1 VKGEPARVAVI
12 GGGCAAMAAAFEL
25 TRPEHRGR
33 FEVTVYQLGWRLG
46 GKGASGR
53 GPSDR
58 IEEHGLH
65 LWMGYYENAF
75 RLMRECYAELDRDPV
90 VCPLA
95 TWRDAFFPE
104 PVVGLTDRR
113 NDGSWTHWLGHFPP
127 GRGEPGDPLDEAS
140 PFTVRRYMV
149 RTGELIVSLLASVDD
164 RHAGRDASAPTEAAG
179 LDKTVAAVR
188 RLLRYGQLAGF
199 TALLEG
205 ARLLSDL
212 LRLLPAPGSE
222 LLLAL
227 LDLVAGGARRQIEGL
242 AAADDGV
249 RRVGEVLD
257 LVLASLRGCLKHGLA
272 TDPRGFDAIDH
283 YETREW
289 LRLHGAAESTL
300 ESAFVRGLYDL
311 GFAFED
317 GDPERPAIGA
327 GVGMRGAVRMFY
339 TYRGALFWKMRGGM
353 GDVVFAPLYEV
364 LARRGVRF
372 EFFHRLTDVRLAA
385 AGDLAPGEKPYVR
398 ALELDVQARAGEGG
412 YRPLVDVK
420 GVPSWPAEPD
430 WEQLVDGERLRGEGR
445 AFESHWDRRREGRVT
460 LEVERDFDFVV
471 LGVSLGA
478 IPHVCSELVERDPRW
493 RSMVEN
499 VRTVATQAFQLWSR
513 KDLAS
518 LGWHRPSV
526 NLSSFVT
533 PFDTWADMPQL
544 VPLESWAVEPGAI
557 GYFCSVLPTPAGED
571 ASDPGY
577 PRSKREEVRANAVRF
592 LERDVRQLWP
602 GAVDEAGRF
611 RWNILADAADPAAEP
626 PDDAGPERF
635 ATQFWTA
642 NVDPTDRYV
651 LSVPGSQAHR
661 ISPLDNTYDNL
672 TIAGD
677 WTDCGHNIG
686 CVESAVMS
694 GRLAAHALSGSPRLE
709 DIPGFDHP

>member
-1 VKGEPARVAVI
+1 MSREPARVAVV

-33 FEVTVYQLGWRLG
+33 FEVTVHQLGWRLG

-53 GPSDR
+53 GPADR

-75 RLMRECYAELDRDPV
+75 RLMRECYAELGRDPGS
-90 VCPLA
+90 CPLA
-95 TWRDAFFPE
+95 SWRDAFFPDS
-104 PVVGLTDRR
+104 VVGLADRR
-113 NDGSWTHWLGHFPP
+113 PDGTWTHWLGHFPP
-127 GRGEPGDPLDEAS
+127 GRGEPGDPFDDES
-140 PFTVRRYMV
+140 PFTVRRYMA
-149 RTGELIVSLLASVDD
+149 RTGELVVSLLASVAD
-164 RHAGRDASAPTEAAG
+164 RHGGVEADAWKAPRTVDEA
-179 LDKTVAAVR
+179 VAAVR
-188 RLLRYGQLAGF
+188 RVLRYGGLAGL
-199 TALLEG
+199 TALLQG
-205 ARLLSDL
+205 SRLLADL
-212 LRLLPAPGSE
+212 LRLLPAPGTE
-222 LLLAL
+222 LVLAL
-227 LDLVAGGARRQIEGL
+227 LDLVDRAARAQLEALGRS
-242 AAADDGV
+242 DDEV
-249 RRVGEVLD
+249 RRIAEVLD
-257 LVLASLRGCLKHGLA
+257 LVLASLRGCLRHGLA

-364 LARRGVRF
+364 LRRRGVRF
-372 EFFHRLTDVRLAA
+372 EFFHRLENVRLAPA
-385 AGDLAPGEKPYVR
+385 ESLAPGERPYVE
-398 ALELDVQARAGEGG
+398 ALELDVQAGVRDGE

-420 GVPSWPAEPD
+420 GVPSWPAAPD
-430 WEQLVDGERLRGEGR
+430 WDQLVDGERLRAEDR
-445 AFESHWDRRREGRVT
+445 RFESHWDRRREDRIT
-460 LEVERDFDFVV
+460 LEVTRDFDFVV

-478 IPHVCSELVERDPRW
+478 IPHVCGELVESDPRW
-493 RSMVEN
+493 RTMVET

-513 KDLAS
+513 EELEE

-544 VPLESWAVEPGAI
+544 IPLESWDPEPRAI
-557 GYFCSVLPTPAGED
+557 GYFCSALPTPDDED
-571 ASDPGY
+571 VDAPTY
-577 PRSKREEVRANAVRF
+577 PRSKRDEVRANAVRF
-592 LERDVRQLWP
+592 LERDLRELWP
-602 GAVDEAGRF
+602 GAVDETGRF
-611 RWNILADAADPAAEP
+611 RWEILADAADPRAEP
-626 PDDAGPERF
+626 VPEAGAERF
-635 ATQFWTA
+635 ESQFWTA
-642 NVDPTDRYV
+642 NVNPTDRYV